1 MQQKPERRGLQALEA
16 EVARN
21 SAYKA
26 VQMRQQLRQAM
37 ERLLDETLPVRPCGG
52 PRLADLRGEGHFHLV
67 PELFL
72 QTSGSTRFT
81 LPHGPLALHAGEA
94 LLMPPRMLHAET
106 ADGADFSNI
115 VVYADGTAL
124 TCHLATETT
133 PGRPGIDHLES
144 RQHPHAARIHD
155 WLTDAAALCNHTDD
169 ACARLQV
176 RALLATACAGVLRVL
191 DDAAP
196 RTQPEPPLVA
206 RVRVWVNNQLGD
218 HALNVTALAAQAGC
232 TPEYLSHVFSQTTGG
247 HLIAHI
253 NRQRMDRAAHLLAE
267 TDLAGKEVAWAC
279 GFTTPSY
286 FIQTFRQQ
294 FGATPQQWRAKRRGE
309 IGGIGDTGPTLE

>member
-1 MQQKPERRGLQALEA
+1 MQQKPNRRTLPYPA
-16 EVARN
+16 EETARN
-21 SAYKA
+21 SAEKA
-26 VQMRQQLRQAM
+26 LRMRAHLRHSMAS
-37 ERLLDETLPVRPCGG
+37 LLAGGMAVRSCGG
-52 PRLADLRGEGHFHLV
+52 TRASSAGSLRGEGHFHLV

-72 QTSGSTRFT
+72 QIGGSTQFT
-81 LPHGPLALHAGEA
+81 MPHGPLALGTGEA

-106 ADGADFSNI
+106 ISGNFSNL

-124 TCHLATETT
+124 TCHLAAETT

-155 WLTDAAALCNHTDD
+155 WLADAAALGFD
-169 ACARLQV
+169 AEDANARLQV
-176 RALLATACAGVLRVL
+176 RALLASACAGVLRVL

-206 RVRVWVNNQLGD
+206 RVRMWVNNQLGD

-253 NRQRMDRAAHLLAE
+253 NRQRMARAAHLLEE
-267 TDLAGKEVAWAC
+267 TDMVGKEVAWAC

-294 FGATPQQWRAKRRGE
+294 FGATPQQWRAKRRAERGSTMPITE
-309 IGGIGDTGPTLE
+309 

>member
-16 EVARN
+16 KTARN
-21 SAYKA
+21 SADKA
-26 VQMRQQLRQAM
+26 RWMRQQLRHSMAG
-37 ERLLDETLPVRPCGG
+37 LLADTQPVRPCGR
-52 PRLADLRGEGHFHLV
+52 PRVADLRGEGHFHLV

-72 QTSGSTRFT
+72 QTGGSTCFT

-94 LLMPPRMLHAET
+94 LLMPPRMLHAEATVGT
-106 ADGADFSNI
+106 AFSNI

-124 TCHLATETT
+124 TCHLATETS

-155 WLTDAAALCNHTDD
+155 WLADAATLGSD
-169 ACARLQV
+169 AEDADARLQV
-176 RALLATACAGVLRVL
+176 RALLASACAGVLRVL

-206 RVRVWVNNQLGD
+206 RVRMWVNNQLGD
-218 HALNVTALAAQAGC
+218 HALTVTALAAQAGC

-253 NRQRMDRAAHLLAE
+253 NRQRMARAAHLLAE
-267 TDLAGKEVAWAC
+267 TDMAGKEVAWAC

-294 FGATPQQWRAKRRGE
+294 FGATPQQWRAKRRAE
-309 IGGIGDTGPTLE
+309 LGDTAPS

>member
-1 MQQKPERRGLQALEA
+1 MQQKPERRGLKSLEA
-16 EVARN
+16 ENARN
-21 SAYKA
+21 SAEKA
-26 VQMRQQLRQAM
+26 LWMRQQLRHSMAG
-37 ERLLDETLPVRPCGG
+37 LLADSQQVRPCIGQ
-52 PRLADLRGEGHFHLV
+52 RVADLRGEGHFHLV

-72 QTSGSTRFT
+72 QTGGSTCFT

-94 LLMPPRMLHAET
+94 LLMPPRMLHSEAT
-106 ADGADFSNI
+106 VGSDFSNI

-124 TCHLATETT
+124 TCHLATETS

-144 RQHPHAARIHD
+144 RQHAHAARIHD
-155 WLTDAAALCNHTDD
+155 WLADAAALGNEVDD
-169 ACARLQV
+169 AEARLQV
-176 RALLATACAGVLRVL
+176 RALLASACAGVLRVL

-206 RVRVWVNNQLGD
+206 RVRMWVNNQLGD

-294 FGATPQQWRAKRRGE
+294 FGATPQQWRAKRRME
-309 IGGIGDTGPTLE
+309 LGDTASTQE

>member
-1 MQQKPERRGLQALEA
+1 MQQKPERRGLKSLEA
-16 EVARN
+16 ENARN
-21 SAYKA
+21 SAEKA
-26 VQMRQQLRQAM
+26 QWMRQQLRHSMA
-37 ERLLDETLPVRPCGG
+37 RLLDNSQQVRPCIGQ
-52 PRLADLRGEGHFHLV
+52 RVADLRGEGHFHLV

-72 QTSGSTRFT
+72 QTGGSTRFT
-81 LPHGPLALHAGEA
+81 LPHGPLTLHAGEA
-94 LLMPPRMLHAET
+94 LLMPPRMLHAEAT
-106 ADGADFSNI
+106 VGTGFSNI

-124 TCHLATETT
+124 TCHLASETT

-144 RQHPHAARIHD
+144 RQHAHAARIHD
-155 WLTDAAALCNHTDD
+155 WLADAAALGNEVDD
-169 ACARLQV
+169 AEARLQV
-176 RALLATACAGVLRVL
+176 RALLASACAGVLRVL

-206 RVRVWVNNQLGD
+206 RVRMWVNNQLGD

-279 GFTTPSY
+279 GFSTPSY

-294 FGATPQQWRAKRRGE
+294 FGATPQQWRAKRRME
-309 IGGIGDTGPTLE
+309 LGDTASTQE

>member
-1 MQQKPERRGLQALEA
+1 MQQKPERRSLTSQEA
-16 EVARN
+16 EHACN
-21 SAYKA
+21 SAEKA
-26 VQMRQQLRQAM
+26 LWMRQQLRHSMA
-37 ERLLDETLPVRPCGG
+37 RLLDDSLPVRSCGG
-52 PRLADLRGEGHFHLV
+52 QRVADLRGAGHFHLV

-72 QTSGSTRFT
+72 QTGGSTHFT
-81 LPHGPLALHAGEA
+81 LPHGALELHAGEA
-94 LLMPPRMLHAET
+94 LLMPPRMLHAEST
-106 ADGADFSNI
+106 VATEGVGFSNL

-124 TCHLATETT
+124 TCHLATETS

-155 WLTDAAALCNHTDD
+155 WLADASALGSEVDD
-169 ACARLQV
+169 ANAQLQV
-176 RALLATACAGVLRVL
+176 RALLASACAGVLRVL

-206 RVRVWVNNQLGD
+206 RVRMWVNNQLGD

-294 FGATPQQWRAKRRGE
+294 FGATPQQWRAKRRME
-309 IGGIGDTGPTLE
+309 LGDTA

>member
-21 SAYKA
+21 SADKA
-26 VQMRQQLRQAM
+26 LWMRQQLRQAM
-37 ERLLDETLPVRPCGG
+37 ARLLDGTLPVRPCGG
-52 PRLADLRGEGHFHLV
+52 QRLSDLRGEGHFHLV

-72 QTSGSTRFT
+72 QTGGSTRFT
-81 LPHGPLALHAGEA
+81 LPHGPLELHAGEA
-94 LLMPPRMLHAET
+94 LLMPPRMLHAEAT
-106 ADGADFSNI
+106 VGTGFSNI

-124 TCHLATETT
+124 TCHLAAETT

-144 RQHPHAARIHD
+144 RQHAHAARIHD
-155 WLTDAAALCNHTDD
+155 WLADAAALGSD
-169 ACARLQV
+169 AEDADARLQV
-176 RALLATACAGVLRVL
+176 RALLASACAGVLRVL

-206 RVRVWVNNQLGD
+206 RVRMWVNNQLGD

-253 NRQRMDRAAHLLAE
+253 NRQRMERAAHLLAE
-267 TDLAGKEVAWAC
+267 TDMAGKEVAWAC

-294 FGATPQQWRAKRRGE
+294 FGATPQQWRAKRRSE
-309 IGGIGDTGPTLE
+309 ISGIGDTGST

>member
-1 MQQKPERRGLQALEA
+1 MQQKPERRGLKSLEA
-16 EVARN
+16 ETARN
-21 SAYKA
+21 SADKA
-26 VQMRQQLRQAM
+26 LWMRQQLRHSMAG
-37 ERLLDETLPVRPCGG
+37 LLADSLPVRPCGG
-52 PRLADLRGEGHFHLV
+52 PRVGDLRGEGHFHLV

-72 QTSGSTRFT
+72 QTGGSTCFT
-81 LPHGPLALHAGEA
+81 LPHGPLALRAGEA

-106 ADGADFSNI
+106 TVGSDFSNI

-124 TCHLATETT
+124 TCHLATETS

-155 WLTDAAALCNHTDD
+155 WLADAAALGGAVED
-169 ACARLQV
+169 ADARLQV
-176 RALLATACAGVLRVL
+176 RALLASACAGVLRVL

-206 RVRVWVNNQLGD
+206 RVRMWVNNQLGD
-218 HALNVTALAAQAGC
+218 HSLNVTALAAQAGC

-267 TDLAGKEVAWAC
+267 TDMAGKEVAWAC
-279 GFTTPSY
+279 GFATPSY

-294 FGATPQQWRAKRRGE
+294 FGATPQQWRAKRQDGQTE
-309 IGGIGDTGPTLE
+309 LGDTAPP